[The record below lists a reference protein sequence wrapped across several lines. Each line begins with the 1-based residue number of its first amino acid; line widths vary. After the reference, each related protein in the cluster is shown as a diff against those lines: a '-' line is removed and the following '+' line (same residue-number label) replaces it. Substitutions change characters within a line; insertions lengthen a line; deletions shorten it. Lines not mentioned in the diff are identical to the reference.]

1 MPIGDIL
8 KLVVIISGGNH
19 MAEIKQGNNKFYIGE
34 NENDPQAQITYV
46 TVNDNQIDI
55 DHTGVPDELGGQGIG
70 SQLVGAVVKYARDND
85 LKVSASCPFAKKVIE
100 KHDEYQ
106 DVYAG

>member
-1 MPIGDIL
+1 
-8 KLVVIISGGNH
+8 
-19 MAEIKQGNNKFYIGE
+19 MAEIKQGNHKFYIGD

-46 TVNDNQIDI
+46 DINEDQIDI

-70 SQLVGAVVKYARDND
+70 SQLVESVINYARDNH
-85 LKVSASCPFAKKVIE
+85 LKVSATCPFAKKVIE

>member
-1 MPIGDIL
+1 
-8 KLVVIISGGNH
+8 
-19 MAEIKQGNNKFYIGE
+19 MAEIKQGNNKFYIGD

-70 SQLVGAVVKYARDND
+70 SHQRIHLDIRH
-85 LKVSASCPFAKKVIE
+85 VSLLPF
-100 KHDEYQ
+100 
-106 DVYAG
+106 